1 MLTIADKR
9 GVWRTPNLAF
19 DILSESPFHNNPVV
33 QKIILYKTFWGQ
45 LDPTLSPACLLSPLQ
60 RWHHPPSQPSIVLHA
75 IEIFSLEMRESLPCD
90 WFVNLHNRIVS
101 RFTLHNTHAF
111 VVKPKTTSPPTA
123 RVYQRPHVDKYCV
136 ESHRSDPNSGEK
148 LPQVDT
154 VRKYLLLPNLLG
166 FWTWLSLQTGWKYIP
181 GQQVG
186 PLDICFLGGG
196 GILINSMQ
204 LAFSHH
210 YQGRI
215 DFNTVD
221 LFHSAGM
228 D

>member
-1 MLTIADKR
+1 
-9 GVWRTPNLAF
+9 
-19 DILSESPFHNNPVV
+19 
-33 QKIILYKTFWGQ
+33 
-45 LDPTLSPACLLSPLQ
+45 
-60 RWHHPPSQPSIVLHA
+60 
-75 IEIFSLEMRESLPCD
+75 MRESLPCD

-101 RFTLHNTHAF
+101 RFTLHNAHAF

-123 RVYQRPHVDKYCV
+123 RVYQRTHVDKYCV

-196 GILINSMQ
+196 GIFINESVSRRSKIVGVVGDVRRDMEG
-204 LAFSHH
+204 HH
-210 YQGRI
+210 YAEKCSVFGISAEELKVLHRCFKCKLPSSGRS
-215 DFNTVD
+215 
-221 LFHSAGM
+221 LEL
-228 D
+228 